1 MSARWASGDARA
13 SLGRSMWEGLVYRGT
28 ALAIQRE
35 RDMLGKSTLCP
46 LAGGS
51 GSINMPPIPPPSLLC
66 WGKVTGSSLH
76 KPDEVETKSGPR
88 LYVRDL
94 KAGAEEERA
103 ALVRAFCP
111 FPALPLIPQS
121 AGHVKVRIRGI
132 PSLQGFQ
139 LHVAKLARTWPKR
152 FETHGCVFGSSN
164 LVQSHLKLKRKGMWR
179 LAPVQDTTSLSPH
192 LLVGKVGISP
202 LPQVKQQGTVRPA
215 GNCWPWA

>member
-1 MSARWASGDARA
+1 
-13 SLGRSMWEGLVYRGT
+13 
-28 ALAIQRE
+28 
-35 RDMLGKSTLCP
+35 MLGKSTLCP

-66 WGKVTGSSLH
+66 RGKVTGSSLH

-111 FPALPLIPQS
+111 FPALPLILQS

-132 PSLQGFQ
+132 PSL
-139 LHVAKLARTWPKR
+139 
-152 FETHGCVFGSSN
+152 
-164 LVQSHLKLKRKGMWR
+164 
-179 LAPVQDTTSLSPH
+179 
-192 LLVGKVGISP
+192 
-202 LPQVKQQGTVRPA
+202 
-215 GNCWPWA
+215 